1 MTGSEFIKLLND
13 NSDGITAF
21 SAIGALVISSFAI
34 IRASQDNRK
43 QLIVS
48 KIEEI
53 YELTIFLYVEY
64 SKLHYLATTLEDI
77 YTSTVTDQKYELD
90 NFHLILQ
97 DAKKSIDFN
106 DLYNKTLRINV
117 LANTYLQKKIRL
129 EIIAYV
135 RLFQCVIATIHTAK
149 LDRKNKEFKEG
160 FPTTDNL
167 LIFVESTTPKL
178 VSLINLGEKRRNRK
192 NEYLSY
198 FENDFKTKLKL
209 K

>member
-1 MTGSEFIKLLND
+1 MTRLELIKFLND

-64 SKLHYLATTLEDI
+64 NKLHYLATTLEDI
-77 YTSTVTDQKYELD
+77 YTSTVTDKNYELN
-90 NFHLILQ
+90 NFRLMVQ
-97 DAKKSIDFN
+97 DAKTSIDFN

-117 LANTYLQKKIRL
+117 LANTYLHKKIRL
-129 EIIAYV
+129 EIIAYT
-135 RLFQCVIATIHTAK
+135 RLFQCIIATVHLAT
-149 LDRKNKEFKEG
+149 LDRKNREFKEG
-160 FPTTDNL
+160 FPTTNNL
-167 LIFVESTTPKL
+167 LIFVESMTPKL
-178 VSLINLGEKRRNRK
+178 VALINLGENKNRK
-192 NEYLSY
+192 NDYQEY
-198 FENDFKTKLKL
+198 FENDFKPKLKI